1 MEGIMDKEIDGK
13 VYKDI
18 PVAKLKINGKEVN
31 GNIISAED
39 VSDWNLTVTIITEP
53 KE

>member
-1 MEGIMDKEIDGK
+1 MDKEIDGK
-13 VYKDI
+13 IYKDI
-18 PVAKLKINGKEVN
+18 PIDKMIVNGKKID

-39 VSDWNLTVTIITEP
+39 VADGNLTVTIITKP